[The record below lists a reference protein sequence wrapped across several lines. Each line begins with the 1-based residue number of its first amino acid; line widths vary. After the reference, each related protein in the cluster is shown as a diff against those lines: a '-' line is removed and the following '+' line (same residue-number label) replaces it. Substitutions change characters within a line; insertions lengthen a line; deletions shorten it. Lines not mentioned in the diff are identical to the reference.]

1 MKQHHYKAT
10 IEWTGNLGNDTSK
23 YDVYSRNHTIKTENK
38 AIIEASSDPAFLGD
52 NTRYNPEELLLPSL
66 SSCHMLWY
74 LHLCTVNKINVVSY
88 LDKPEG
94 VMNEDKNGSGKFSS
108 VTLNPEILIR
118 KTENI
123 EKAIELH
130 KKANEMCFIAN
141 SCNFTITHKPIVTTK

>member
-1 MKQHHYKAT
+1 MKEHHYKVT

-23 YDVYSRNHTIKTENK
+23 YDLYSRNHTIKTEKK

-52 NTRYNPEELLLPSL
+52 NTRYNPEELLLSSL

-88 LDKPEG
+88 IDKPEG
-94 VMNEDKNGSGKFSS
+94 GMIENKNGSGKFSS
-108 VTLNPEILIR
+108 VVLNPEITIR

-123 EKAIELH
+123 KKAIELH

-141 SCNFTITHKPIVTTK
+141 SCNFTITHKPIITTK